1 MKTRFFLSCVALCLG
16 VAALGQTTKDGPTM
30 GWSSWNTYGINIS
43 DKLIKVQA
51 DNMVKKGLLDV
62 GYRYINIDDGYFGKR
77 DPETG
82 ALLTHPTRFPNGL
95 KDVVDY
101 IHSKGLRAGIYS
113 DVGYN
118 TCGSQGSGDPW
129 GIGSGMYD
137 HQDQDMKWWFGE
149 LGFDFIK
156 VDFCGGMQL
165 IDKDKTL
172 TDRILYGL
180 SLDAFEKIARET
192 GRDSLRFN
200 ICRWSYPGTWAYG
213 RAGSWRT
220 TGDIY
225 CAWESV
231 RNIIK
236 TNLPLSAFCRKGH
249 YNDMDM
255 LEVGRGMSTEEDR
268 THFSMWCL
276 MNSPLL
282 IGCDL
287 ASINKNALKLLTNAE
302 LIAINQ
308 DTLYKQAYVVDE
320 QDGIYLLVRDV
331 ISAYD
336 TMRVAAVYN
345 STDSQVEYT
354 MEFDK
359 LELGGKVKI
368 RSITYG
374 MDLTQD
380 YEGSYKQKI
389 PAHANR
395 VFRLDAQERIER
407 TNYEAETAFL
417 SQFHESGLN
426 SASFSSADG
435 CSGKYKVGWLGGR
448 PENDMQWQ
456 NVWSREGGKYKM
468 TIYYCTGQQRKF
480 SVDVN
485 GRFVKTFTV
494 NNGSWDTSSPVD
506 CEIELEPGENVVRLY
521 NETGWAPDMDR
532 MTLELIEAPTAVKAV
547 VGEETAKASTKTA
560 YDIQGRPIADPD
572 ALPRGTIYIE
582 NQKKKVKPSVPG
594 EPVI

>member
-1 MKTRFFLSCVALCLG
+1 MLVGTL
-16 VAALGQTTKDGPTM
+16 AAAAQTTKDGPTM
-30 GWSSWNTYGINIS
+30 GWSSWNTYGININEN
-43 DKLIKVQA
+43 LIRVQA
-51 DNMVKKGLLDV
+51 DNMVSKGLLGA

-77 DPETG
+77 DTITG
-82 ALLTHPTRFPNGL
+82 QLLTHPTRFPNGL
-95 KDVVDY
+95 KDLVAY

-137 HQDQDMKWWFGE
+137 HQEQDMRWWFDE

-165 IDKDKTL
+165 HDQDNTL
-172 TDRILYGL
+172 TDRVLYGM

-231 RNIIK
+231 KGIIK

-255 LEVGRGMSTEEDR
+255 LEVGRGLTTEEDR

-287 ASINKNALKLLTNAE
+287 ASINKNTLKLLTNAE

-308 DTLYKQAYVVDE
+308 DTLYKQAYVVDN
-320 QDGIYLLVRDV
+320 QDGVYLLVRDI

-345 STDSQVEYT
+345 STDEQVNYT
-354 MEFDK
+354 MDFDK
-359 LELGGKVKI
+359 LDLGGKVKI

-374 MDLTQD
+374 MDLSQT
-380 YEGSYKQKI
+380 YEGSYSQRI
-389 PAHANR
+389 PAHATR
-395 VFRLDAQERIER
+395 VFRLDAQERKER
-407 TNYEAETAFL
+407 TNYEAETAYL
-417 SQFHESGLN
+417 QQFHESGVN

-435 CSGKYKVGWLGGR
+435 CSGGYKVGWLGSR

-456 NVWSREGGKYKM
+456 NVWTRDGGRYKI
-468 TIYYCTGQQRKF
+468 TIWYCTGQQRKF
-480 SVDVN
+480 SLDVN
-485 GRFVKTFTV
+485 GKFVKTFTV
-494 NNGSWDTSSPVD
+494 NNGSWDTSSSVD
-506 CEIELEPGENVVRLY
+506 CEIELEPGENNVRIY
-521 NETGWAPDMDR
+521 NSSAWAPDIDR
-532 MTLELIEAPTAVKAV
+532 MTLELIEAPTGIENRTQRTDNREHGIDNAQF
-547 VGEETAKASTKTA
+547 
-560 YDIQGRPIADPD
+560 YDLQGRPIANPD
-572 ALPRGTIYIE
+572 ALPKGTVYIRDK
-582 NQKKKVKPSVPG
+582 QKKMK
-594 EPVI
+594 